1 MKKLIMMCLAVSFVT
16 FAERPTTKEMRD
28 LWAQRTQGT
37 NLALGKKCQLVPNTD
52 YHLTKSDSDPYD
64 LTDGKFA
71 SKSEER
77 LWFYRGTVGW
87 YEGLGHSFI
96 KIDLENVE
104 PVEKLVIRLL
114 GGSTG
119 NFKFPQRM
127 AVHVSKDGK
136 LYHEATSMQK
146 LAPCESGQC
155 DWKRYYYIEED
166 QHWGKAWTYPFEL
179 SVNAEARYIIL
190 EIKAETASIFSDEM
204 AVIKAEKQSDDFN
217 DAYNRPGLEMPMEG
231 LLIRTRLP
239 ELAVMATLPAPQKL
253 LVRDLRPDDVK
264 KKDFGKLVL
273 ELPKGVKIINAAD
286 FTSEEIDTGIRYEYD
301 LAKGKGK
308 PPVFFLD
315 AAEGVTGNASIYAV
329 TSEGPQFKCVVPVKV
344 VKPPVVKPFKRLHVS
359 LSWMGEGDGRRWPD
373 FLNNWRRL
381 GFNVVSSFPRYWW
394 NAASVKNGQEYVE
407 AAHKAGYK
415 VIMNDSS
422 LHEMASRKKA
432 GHEIYCTIPGNET
445 HTWLCPSYKGE
456 FYQKE
461 LERVR
466 RCVRNGKPEYVF
478 YDIEIWHQAKQ
489 SSKKCTRCQEAIKAS
504 GKSQEEFLFD
514 RGKEIMA
521 DLKEAVR
528 LGAEDAGIPMP
539 ILGSYDR
546 HALKPTF
553 AIERWEDIYP
563 ASVDMAQ
570 PSLYVCGRAQD
581 IHDCINKNHK
591 ILGNKMIIP
600 WLTAGTYGEFDSFK
614 IEQMVLEALLNGANG
629 ITYFQASDFYD
640 TPMDFYYHAK
650 ALAEIQPYED
660 LVMDGAVTE
669 INGSNTNLTYSMLL
683 KDKEAL
689 LLVGNYKGASSATDL
704 TLPFKPQQVLDLR
717 EGKTLKAKGNV
728 LSFDVPKDGIRLFYI
743 K

>member
-1 MKKLIMMCLAVSFVT
+1 M
-16 FAERPTTKEMRD
+16 
-28 LWAQRTQGT
+28 
-37 NLALGKKCQLVPNTD
+37 
-52 YHLTKSDSDPYD
+52 
-64 LTDGKFA
+64 
-71 SKSEER
+71 
-77 LWFYRGTVGW
+77 
-87 YEGLGHSFI
+87 
-96 KIDLENVE
+96 
-104 PVEKLVIRLL
+104 
-114 GGSTG
+114 
-119 NFKFPQRM
+119 
-127 AVHVSKDGK
+127 
-136 LYHEATSMQK
+136 
-146 LAPCESGQC
+146 
-155 DWKRYYYIEED
+155 
-166 QHWGKAWTYPFEL
+166 
-179 SVNAEARYIIL
+179 
-190 EIKAETASIFSDEM
+190 
-204 AVIKAEKQSDDFN
+204 
-217 DAYNRPGLEMPMEG
+217 
-231 LLIRTRLP
+231 
-239 ELAVMATLPAPQKL
+239 
-253 LVRDLRPDDVK
+253 
-264 KKDFGKLVL
+264 
-273 ELPKGVKIINAAD
+273 
-286 FTSEEIDTGIRYEYD
+286 
-301 LAKGKGK
+301 
-308 PPVFFLD
+308 D

-329 TSEGPQFKCVVPVKV
+329 TSEGPQFKSTVPVKV

-359 LSWMGEGDGRRWPD
+359 LSWMGEGEGRRWPD

-432 GHEIYCTIPGNET
+432 GHEIYCTIPGNDT

-504 GKSQEEFLFD
+504 GKSQEEFLYD

-521 DLKEAVR
+521 DLKEAIR
-528 LGAEDAGIPMP
+528 LGAQDAGIPMP

-546 HALKPTF
+546 QALKPTF

-581 IHDCINKNHK
+581 VHNSINKNHR

-600 WLTAGTYGEFDSFK
+600 WLTAGTYGEFDSYK

-669 INGSNTNLTYSMLL
+669 INGSNPDLTYSMLL
-683 KDKEAL
+683 KDNEAL
-689 LLVGNYKGASSATDL
+689 LLVGNYKAAPPAT
-704 TLPFKPQQVLDLR
+704 TVKLPFKPQQVLDLR
-717 EGKTLKAKGNV
+717 EGENLKAKGDM
-728 LSFDVPKDGIRLFYI
+728 LSFEVPKDGIRLFHI